1 MIYRYM
7 YFADNISLEIAI
19 TQTFKERNRGLLAL
33 PKIRVDQG
41 LLISP
46 CRSVHTFA
54 MQYPLDLVYLSKQL
68 KVVKLV
74 ENLQPNRMSYALA
87 GHSTLELCAGTIER
101 LQIKK
106 DMQITVTDLAPQS
119 LIQRQSDEHE
129 ID

>member
-1 MIYRYM
+1 MIYRNVQ
-7 YFADNISLEIAI
+7 FKDNISIEIAI

-33 PKIRVDQG
+33 PKIRIDQG

-74 ENLQPNRMSYALA
+74 ENIQPNRISCAIT
-87 GHSTLELCAGTIER
+87 GHSTLELCAGTIAR

-106 DMQITVTDLAPQS
+106 DMHLTITDLP
-119 LIQRQSDEHE
+119 LNN
-129 ID
+129 

>member
-1 MIYRYM
+1 MH
-7 YFADNISLEIAI
+7 FKDNISLEIAI

-33 PKIRVDQG
+33 PNIREDQG

-74 ENLQPNRMSYALA
+74 ENIPPNRMSCAIT
-87 GHSTLELCAGTIER
+87 GHSTLELCAGTIAR

-106 DMQITVTDLAPQS
+106 GMQITMTDLP
-119 LIQRQSDEHE
+119 LNN
-129 ID
+129 